1 MIANQMEFGI
11 QAKPANCRTRHP
23 QRRLPGARWWFDQ
36 MHRAVEQAPDADAER
51 LRKIKQADFTFPGGR
66 N

>member
-11 QAKPANCRTRHP
+11 QPKPANCRSRRP

-36 MHRAVEQAPDADAER
+36 MHRAVEQAPDTTAER
-51 LRKIKQADFTFPGGR
+51 LRKIKQSDFSFPGSR